1 MPEPLVKTSAD
12 VFKVLCHE
20 IAECSAGRT
29 DATRANTI
37 CRLTDAAVKLARLQM
52 EANADETKARGIQL
66 LEDVPDE
73 AETDRLT
80 ARLQEV
86 EKALSVVESALDN
99 PKTEDSKIPA
109 LRSKA
114 DDLKQEKLNLKWIL
128 EKRH

>member
-1 MPEPLVKTSAD
+1 
-12 VFKVLCHE
+12 
-20 IAECSAGRT
+20 
-29 DATRANTI
+29 
-37 CRLTDAAVKLARLQM
+37 M

>member
-1 MPEPLVKTSAD
+1 MRRS
-12 VFKVLCHE
+12 
-20 IAECSAGRT
+20 SY
-29 DATRANTI
+29 
-37 CRLTDAAVKLARLQM
+37 RLQM

-114 DDLKQEKLNLKWIL
+114 TISS
-128 EKRH
+128 KRS